1 MEVAMTGLTLG
12 EYIRNRRLSLAAGD
26 LLSTEDKIITI
37 AFKYGYQTAEG
48 FTKAFKRQFGYS
60 PSSVR
65 IWTWMRGCLIMA
77 S

>member
-1 MEVAMTGLTLG
+1 MTGLTLG